1 MQVCNE
7 ILDVLDKYLVP
18 TASSAEAAVFYLKM
32 KADYLRYLAEVK
44 ADGARKE
51 AAELSLAAYQ
61 AAQEKATELPTT
73 NPIRLGLALNFSV
86 FYYEV
91 QVRTGCSG
99 CMCVA
104 CIGDKYTCSVKRL
117 GRGGLGEPC
126 LSINNSQIQLVQS
139 KHRGIETKLQMC
151 ASS

>member
-1 MQVCNE
+1 M
-7 ILDVLDKYLVP
+7 LDKYLVP